1 MRKIMT
7 IIIVT
12 ALMIFLGYL
21 QAPFLYSQDT
31 EVEFLMN
38 NYFQF
43 LKAGDTESILSVLT
57 DPLLSERENILKNN
71 PAYPNFLRA
80 QYKTARFVIE
90 KAVDIQS
97 DKKSIDVEIYFD
109 EKGQPLKPRFLLKKE
124 KGFWKIS
131 DELTNF

>member
-1 MRKIMT
+1 MKKNMT

-12 ALMIFLGYL
+12 TLMIFLGYF
-21 QAPFLYSQDT
+21 QTPSLYSQDT
-31 EVEFLMN
+31 GVELLMN
-38 NYFQF
+38 NYFKF
-43 LKAGDTESILSVLT
+43 LKTGDTESILSVLT

-80 QYKTARFVIE
+80 QYETARFVIGQTI
-90 KAVDIQS
+90 AIQS